1 MRSKNCWI
9 TDFCCVLSYWW
20 QCVEKSGQRFKRGDG
35 LHTPALKLKMNGP
48 SSDPKLSCTGAQTK
62 SRAGNKKSWVG
73 LPGFGSVAGEIDI
86 GKDGD
91 FFTDLGTEAEI
102 FRDLHCIVGE
112 LRGSGRAI
120 EGMVDADGSKQ
131 VQCHLS
137 CNRRI
142 LPACL
147 G

>member
-1 MRSKNCWI
+1 
-9 TDFCCVLSYWW
+9 
-20 QCVEKSGQRFKRGDG
+20 
-35 LHTPALKLKMNGP
+35 MNGQ
-48 SSDPKLSCTGAQTK
+48 SSDPKLSCAGAQTK

-86 GKDGD
+86 GRDGD

-112 LRGSGRAI
+112 LRGAGRAI

-131 VQCHLS
+131 
-137 CNRRI
+137 CNAIYPVTGVFCQRVLAESAI
-142 LPACL
+142 LPSDRSVGRLIPASL
-147 G
+147 HRSRSWYRVERG